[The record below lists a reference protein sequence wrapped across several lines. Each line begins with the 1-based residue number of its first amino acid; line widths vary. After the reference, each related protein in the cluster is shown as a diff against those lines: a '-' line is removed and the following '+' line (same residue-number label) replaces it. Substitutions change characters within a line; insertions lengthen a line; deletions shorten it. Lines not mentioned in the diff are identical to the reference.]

1 MDGASTFAVTPWR
14 RSFVTMPLQ
23 MPTHCSSSSQAS
35 LYSALA
41 VPQISRLSRL
51 NTTRPTLLE
60 LELNESRAAQLV
72 APE

>member
-35 LYSALA
+35 LYSAL
-41 VPQISRLSRL
+41 LRL